1 MGASFRAMREELG
14 PDTVRSILIV
24 LLSLGVVGV
33 SYGAI
38 AHTAG
43 FPMWLTVAMAALV
56 LAGSSE
62 ILFVGLVATGAS
74 PLVAALAAVLVN
86 SRNMAYG
93 IHASTFLAR
102 GPSRLLAAHI
112 GNDESAALA
121 LAQDTIPAR
130 RAAYWLTGLGVFLTW
145 PITAYLGT
153 LLGQVIPDPG
163 VLGLDAALPAL
174 FFALVVKKLRR
185 DRATLWSAVLGGAVA
200 FAATPLVPAGVAPVL
215 ALAGM
220 LVGWLMDRRRGVA
233 LGPGSDVPPVSGE
246 EDR

>member
-1 MGASFRAMREELG
+1 MRSTFRDMREELG
-14 PDTVRSILIV
+14 PDTVRGILVV
-24 LLSLGVVGV
+24 LLSLAVVGV

-74 PLVAALAAVLVN
+74 PIVAALAAVLVN

-102 GPSRLLAAHI
+102 TPWRLVGAHI
-112 GNDESAALA
+112 ANDESAALA
-121 LAQDTIPAR
+121 LAQEGISAR

-145 PITAYLGT
+145 PTSAFLGT

-174 FFALVVKKLRR
+174 FFGLVVKKLLK
-185 DRATLWSAVLGGAVA
+185 DRATLWSAVLGGVIA
-200 FAATPLVPAGVAPVL
+200 FVATPFVPAGVAPVL

-220 LVGWLMDRRRGVA
+220 AVGWVMDRRRGGA
-233 LGPGSDVPPVSGE
+233 MGPGADVPPVSGE
-246 EDR
+246 E